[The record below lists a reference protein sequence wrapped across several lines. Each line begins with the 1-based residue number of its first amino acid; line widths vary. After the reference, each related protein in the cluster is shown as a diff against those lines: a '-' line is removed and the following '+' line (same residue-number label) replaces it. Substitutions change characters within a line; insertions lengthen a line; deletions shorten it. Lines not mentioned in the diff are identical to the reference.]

1 MSLVIIIERDVQ
13 PIKSQ
18 ELCISLR
25 LDLDSIGR
33 IELRILIVD
42 VVELVRVIRDS
53 FWVDSDRSRGDILDQ
68 PGLLC

>member
-42 VVELVRVIRDS
+42 VVELVRVIRH
-53 FWVDSDRSRGDILDQ
+53 RTRGDVLLQ
-68 PGLLC
+68 PRVFC